1 MDLKALDQDIE
12 SDKWLT
18 KLQDL
23 PYFSGYFLSAAIVF
37 ITYVLLAEWS
47 YTFVLPPNKAA
58 IFWLPS
64 GISAAIF
71 VRARWHIKLWP
82 LWLLALFTG
91 ELYVA
96 LSHDVPLVT
105 AIIWSFVN
113 FILPL
118 SFVYWSRRFDVGRFD
133 FRRLRDV
140 FIFMAM
146 VPLSVIPGALIAG
159 AGSMLG
165 FHASYFKSVWTWGA
179 SDSLG
184 IILAAPVILSWT
196 SEKPRIT
203 GRLKEG
209 IILFT
214 MLFILTGAVWKFS
227 DRNALDLSYYS
238 FLIFFV
244 AWASIRFGARGTS
257 LGLLIIDLVGVLVLK
272 ESNDIFNLQLLV
284 ANIGFLMLA
293 LAAAIEE
300 QKAAREAAERALKM
314 RDDFISIAAHELK
327 TPLSS
332 LMLQVQMLNH
342 YIDNGKIHSMGDE
355 KLFHLADISNKQ
367 VKRFSHLINDL
378 LDVSRINTG
387 KLKLHL
393 EQVNVNDVIASS
405 ISHFQAELE
414 KHGCQVSFDSHGK
427 IIGKWDRMRLEQ
439 VFTNLISNA
448 IKYGAG
454 KPISFEVHKQESN
467 VIITVHDQGM
477 GIAKEDQDKIFERF
491 VRAVPLDHVGGLGL
505 GLFITKQI
513 VEAHGGSI
521 KVESDKGKGANFIL
535 ELPLQFPETLNTIQ

>member
-1 MDLKALDQDIE
+1 MDLKTLKPEID

-18 KLQDL
+18 KLQGL
-23 PYFSGYFLSAAIVF
+23 PFLSGYIISAVIVF
-37 ITYVLLAEWS
+37 ISYVLLAKWS

-58 IFWLPS
+58 VFWLPS
-64 GISAAIF
+64 GISAALF
-71 VRARWHIKLWP
+71 VRARWHVKVWP

-91 ELYVA
+91 ELYIA
-96 LSHDVPLVT
+96 LSHDVPTLT
-105 AIIWSFVN
+105 AFIWSFVN
-113 FILPL
+113 FLLPL
-118 SFVYWSRRFDVGRFD
+118 SFVYWSRKFEVGRFD

-140 FIFMAM
+140 FVFMAM
-146 VPLSVIPGALIAG
+146 VPLSVIPSALIAG
-159 AGSMLG
+159 VGSMLG
-165 FHASYFKSVWTWGA
+165 FQANYFKSVWTWGA

-196 SEKPRIT
+196 SEKPKFTSRF
-203 GRLKEG
+203 KEG
-209 IILFT
+209 VLLFS
-214 MLFILTGAVWKFS
+214 LLVILTGGVWKFS
-227 DRNALDLSYYS
+227 ERNTLNLSYYS

-300 QKAAREAAERALKM
+300 QKAAREAAEQALKM

-342 YIDNGKIHSMGDE
+342 YINNGKIQSLGED
-355 KLFHLADISNKQ
+355 KLLHLADISNKQ

-387 KLKLHL
+387 KLKLHV
-393 EQVNVNDVIASS
+393 EEVNVIDVIESS
-405 ISHFQAELE
+405 ISHFKAELE
-414 KHGCQVSFDSHGK
+414 KYGCHVSFDANEK
-427 IIGKWDRMRLEQ
+427 IIGHWDRMRLEQ

-454 KPISFEVHKQESN
+454 KPISFEAIQQYNS

-477 GIAKEDQDKIFERF
+477 GIAKEDQEKIFERF
-491 VRAVPLDHVGGLGL
+491 VRAAPMDNIGGLGL

-521 KVESDKGKGANFIL
+521 KVESDKGTGSNFIL
-535 ELPLQFPETLNTIQ
+535 ELPLQFPETLSTVQ